1 MNERLL
7 LVVHAAAT
15 WALVGLTWTVW
26 VVQYPLF
33 AKVDAASFPSF
44 HAAHTVRITGVVMPL
59 MLAELLAAAGIFL
72 FRPSGVAAWEAWA
85 GVLLV
90 GAVWAVTAFWSVP
103 MHGRL
108 AQGFEQSA
116 QTSLM
121 WGHGLRSLLW
131 TARGVGA
138 AAWLVRGSG

>member
-1 MNERLL
+1 MNDRWL
-7 LVVHAAAT
+7 LVGNAAAT

-26 VVQYPLF
+26 IVQYPLF

-44 HAAHTVRITGVVMPL
+44 HAAHTVRITSVVMPL

-72 FRPSGVAAWEAWA
+72 LRPRGVAGWE
-85 GVLLV
+85 GLVGLGLV

-108 AQGFEQSA
+108 SSGFEASA
-116 QTSLM
+116 HASLLV
-121 WGHGLRSLLW
+121 GHGVRTVLW
-131 TARGVGA
+131 TVRGAWA
-138 AAWLVRGSG
+138 ALWLVR

>member
-1 MNERLL
+1 MNDRWL
-7 LVVHAAAT
+7 LVLHAAAT

-59 MLAELLAAAGIFL
+59 MLVELLSAAGIFL
-72 FRPSGVAAWEAWA
+72 LRPKGVAGWEALV
-85 GVLLV
+85 GVVLV
-90 GAVWAVTAFWSVP
+90 GAVWAVTALWSVP

-108 AQGFEQSA
+108 AQGFEEA
-116 QTSLM
+116 AHTSLM
-121 WGHGLRSLLW
+121 WGHGVRTVLW
-131 TARGVGA
+131 TVRGAGA
-138 AAWLVRGSG
+138 AAWLLR